1 MLTQLR
7 LVNAA
12 QQCLHDSAYVTL
24 ISNAYLRS
32 AMPRNA
38 VCNYRLH
45 YAIDNY
51 NILKVPQHS
60 RYKDRDIEANRGQK
74 GCH

>member
-1 MLTQLR
+1 MDR
-7 LVNAA
+7 GKCGNAP
-12 QQCLHDSAYVTL
+12 VTL
-24 ISNAYLRS
+24 LSNAYMTQLTLRYS